1 MYGFE
6 LKRKK
11 KPLLLLLSILLFL
24 CPMAICAQKNVE
36 KEVKA
41 MEKSLKKDGWQ
52 VKTST
57 SSLNEECRKYI
68 MHRDAIDEVTGL
80 PRYVFSQKESQDKSY
95 EMASKKAS
103 MQAKAEIMR
112 MLSARVIDNT
122 TTDLMNNG
130 EEINSYA
137 TIITQMNIIPRT
149 ILEVYRKKNE
159 VTEVKIIQEFDIKS
173 LEENEN
179 N

>member
-1 MYGFE
+1 MHRIEF
-6 LKRKK
+6 KRKK
-11 KPLLLLLSILLFL
+11 FPLLTLLSALLLL
-24 CPMAICAQKNVE
+24 CPMVIYAQNNVE

-52 VKTST
+52 VKKST
-57 SSLNEECRKYI
+57 SSLTEECRKYI
-68 MHRDAIDEVTGL
+68 MHRDAIDEETGL

-95 EMASKKAS
+95 EMAIKKAS

-112 MLSARVIDNT
+112 MISAKVMDNT
-122 TTDLMNNG
+122 TTNLTNSG
-130 EEINSYA
+130 EEMNSYA
-137 TIITQMNIIPRT
+137 SITSQMSITPQT

-173 LEENEN
+173 LIKK
-179 N
+179 